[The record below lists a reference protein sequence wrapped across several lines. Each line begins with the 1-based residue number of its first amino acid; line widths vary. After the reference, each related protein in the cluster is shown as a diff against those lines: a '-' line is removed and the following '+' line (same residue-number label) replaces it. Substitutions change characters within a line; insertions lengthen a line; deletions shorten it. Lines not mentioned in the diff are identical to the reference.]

1 MKNYLNSLIRK
12 HRNLDSQIE
21 KARHDVPQ
29 VRKLKKM
36 RLQIKDRI
44 QLIRRSSVPIGA
56 RQSA

>member
-12 HRNLDSQIE
+12 HRKLDAQID
-21 KARHDVPQ
+21 KVRHDVSQ

-36 RLQIKDRI
+36 RLQLKDRI
-44 QLIRRSSVPIGA
+44 QLIRRSSSPIGV